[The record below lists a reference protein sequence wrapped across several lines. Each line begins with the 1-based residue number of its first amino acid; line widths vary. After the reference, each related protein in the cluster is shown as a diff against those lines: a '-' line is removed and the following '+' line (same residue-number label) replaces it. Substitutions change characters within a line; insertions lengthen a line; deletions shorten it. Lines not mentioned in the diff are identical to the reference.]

1 MAKQGEIDYLRNLEE
16 SNLVHALRKPF
27 TGAETPRYIVEIGT
41 VMSLLPPPPARLLD
55 IGCGTGWT
63 SVFFARTGYE
73 VVGVDI
79 APDMIRYANEK
90 QEQEKIANLRF
101 QVCDYEEMAFDNE
114 FDGVVF
120 YDSLHH
126 AVNEELAI
134 RCAYRALKPHGVCVA
149 AEPGKGHQDAP
160 HSLAAVRKFNVTEKD
175 MPPEKIIALGR
186 QAGFGRSDIFPHA
199 FDLHGVVFTENN
211 GLDPRTAKQPVH
223 PNPLRRLL
231 GKLKSA
237 IRSYWADPEKARF
250 LKIAQSGGFPRVVGL
265 LSNVQYSG
273 LVRLVK
279 EPPCETV
286 ALRSAA

>member
-16 SNLVHALRKPF
+16 SNVLHALRKPF

-63 SVFFARTGYE
+63 SVLFARTGYE

-90 QEQEKIANLRF
+90 RQQEQLANLRF
-101 QVCDYEEMAFDNE
+101 QVCDYEEMAFENE

-120 YDSLHH
+120 YDALHH
-126 AVNEELAI
+126 AIDEALAI
-134 RCAYRALKPHGVCVA
+134 RCAYRALKPHGVCIA
-149 AEPGKGHQDAP
+149 AEPGKGHQDAA
-160 HSLAAVRKFNVTEKD
+160 HSLAAVRRFNVTEKD

-186 QAGFGRSDIFPHA
+186 QAGFSRSHVFPHA
-199 FDLHGVVFTENN
+199 FDLHGLVFTENN
-211 GLDPRTAKQPVH
+211 GLDPVTAKPPIHLNPV
-223 PNPLRRLL
+223 RRLL
-231 GKLKSA
+231 GRLKSG
-237 IRSYWADPEKARF
+237 IQSLWADAEKERF

-265 LSNVQYSG
+265 LSNVQNSG

-279 EPPCETV
+279 EPPCEGS
-286 ALRSAA
+286 ALRAAA